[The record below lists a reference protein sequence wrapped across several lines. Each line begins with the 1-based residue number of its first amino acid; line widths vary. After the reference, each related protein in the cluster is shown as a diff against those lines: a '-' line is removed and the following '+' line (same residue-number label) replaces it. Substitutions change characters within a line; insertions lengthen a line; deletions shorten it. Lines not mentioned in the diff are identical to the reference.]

1 MKNKKIVVL
10 NVFGSLF
17 ILMLLGMMI
26 MPVAAIFAEDECPV
40 PEEFQYRVTLRV
52 HLERSSSTETVTVWA
67 TRPSEA
73 EERAKQ
79 QYRDNNPRI
88 LSQILS
94 IAAINVVKL

>member
-1 MKNKKIVVL
+1 
-10 NVFGSLF
+10 
-17 ILMLLGMMI
+17 
-26 MPVAAIFAEDECPV
+26 MPVATVFADETCQP
-40 PEEFQYRVTLRV
+40 PEEFQYKVTLSV
-52 HLERSSSTETVTVWA
+52 HLEGGWTSAIVTVWA

-94 IAAINVVKL
+94 IAATNVVKL

>member
-1 MKNKKIVVL
+1 MVIVLVIGML
-10 NVFGSLF
+10 LIPVVTVFG
-17 ILMLLGMMI
+17 
-26 MPVAAIFAEDECPV
+26 EDMCQPT
-40 PEEFQYRVTLRV
+40 EEFQYRVTLSV
-52 HLERSSSTETVTVWA
+52 HLTGGSTSATVSVWA